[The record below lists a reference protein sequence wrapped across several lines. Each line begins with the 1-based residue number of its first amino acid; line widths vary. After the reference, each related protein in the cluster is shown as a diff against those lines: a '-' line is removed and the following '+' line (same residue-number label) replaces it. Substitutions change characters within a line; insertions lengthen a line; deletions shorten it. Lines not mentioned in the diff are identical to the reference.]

1 MGNGLRDADAW
12 RNHHIV
18 MPKRQTQAYL
28 GTTIKN
34 LGFIIGSLFGKS
46 SLVRLEMN

>member
-28 GTTIKN
+28 AQQLRT
-34 LGFIIGSLFGKS
+34 LAS
-46 SLVRLEMN
+46 S